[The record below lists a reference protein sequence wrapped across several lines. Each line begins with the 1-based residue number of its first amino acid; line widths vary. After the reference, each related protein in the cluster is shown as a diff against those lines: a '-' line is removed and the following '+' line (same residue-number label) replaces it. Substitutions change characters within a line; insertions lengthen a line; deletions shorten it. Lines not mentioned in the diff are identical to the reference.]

1 MIEKFLSSF
10 SLSINP
16 TIVVLLTVLPVIFYA
31 IYTIVQFTKTDKS
44 ITQLGGDVTVKGL
57 SRFCTA
63 GIYVLFGFILFS
75 LIIEFLTAYFINVE
89 VKLSTDSQILSMI
102 ISAYRGLPIELL
114 VNGTIFCIAL
124 YTGTEGFIA
133 GIKTLNI
140 SAGMCVELPYIKRKR
155 LSSMF
160 FIWCFLSVISTVYHV
175 IVGSDE
181 VNFCV
186 SNMYVG
192 LIVDLAILF
201 LAERTP
207 TILENKTTKDF
218 ESKVIKS
225 AANVVSDSIGPA
237 VDIKTTSSSDSA
249 TAVDEK

>member
-16 TIVVLLTVLPVIFYA
+16 VMVVVLTVLPVVFYT

-44 ITQLGGDVTVKGL
+44 VTQLGGDATVKGL
-57 SRFCTA
+57 SRFCAA

-89 VKLSTDSQILSMI
+89 VKLSTDSQLLSMI
-102 ISAYRGLPIELL
+102 MSVYRGLPIELL

-140 SAGMCVELPYIKRKR
+140 SQGLCVELPYIKRKR

-160 FIWCFLSVISTVYHV
+160 FIWCFLSIVSTIYHV

-207 TILENKTTKDF
+207 TMLENKTTKEF
-218 ESKVIKS
+218 ENNVIKS
-225 AANVVSDSIGPA
+225 ATNVVSNIMGPA
-237 VDIKTTSSSDSA
+237 VDIKNTSSGDHT